1 MQGWSR
7 HATGRYVGGEV
18 GSGSCCSLWSG
29 RIEREARHGAAG
41 SAHAIALHDGE
52 SARKGFFGSRII
64 AAACRHGIFDTA
76 AKQHSTEMIM
86 CSLLSGRSFDSS
98 GGSTVGGELPNPLY
112 YGRSSLRT
120 HGRTH
125 KHHTERPKTQQTY
138 HGVTTMD
145 NLVDSCVDTVVQAKL
160 PFHLQ
165 IPTSR
170 ALTYVG
176 KHLHSQSVHDRS
188 ISHKVAQRCPSWR
201 TTSSCSSRISAEN
214 Q

>member
-41 SAHAIALHDGE
+41 SAHAIALQDGE

-98 GGSTVGGELPNPLY
+98 EWLHCRRTASEPTILWSLLSPDT
-112 YGRSSLRT
+112 RSDAQAP
-120 HGRTH
+120 HGT
-125 KHHTERPKTQQTY
+125 TQNTTNIPRCNN
-138 HGVTTMD
+138 HG
-145 NLVDSCVDTVVQAKL
+145 
-160 PFHLQ
+160 
-165 IPTSR
+165 
-170 ALTYVG
+170 
-176 KHLHSQSVHDRS
+176 
-188 ISHKVAQRCPSWR
+188 
-201 TTSSCSSRISAEN
+201 
-214 Q
+214 